1 LAGLDRDDS
10 ERLVEAVRDA
20 YARNQPLAIV
30 GSGSKSFLM
39 PADDGARLLSVA
51 EHAGVLEY
59 RPDELVVTA
68 RAGTPLKDLQQLLS
82 QHRQMLPFEPP
93 LFGGGGTLGG
103 ALAAGL
109 SGPGRPW
116 RGSARDA
123 LLGVELING
132 RGERLRF
139 GGKVLKNVAGYDL
152 SRLQVG
158 AFGTLG
164 VLLAASVRVV
174 PAPQAERTCLLDM
187 PAAPALQTVRALC
200 ARPVPLTAT
209 CFAEGSLRLRFS
221 GSEAAVLSASR
232 DAGGELVDGD
242 RYWQDLRDHR
252 LPVMRPDVP
261 LWRVSLP
268 PGADPALQDGVVE
281 WGGALRWLVAVDPGP
296 GELAAGLGGWAAR
309 FGAGYARAVC
319 DALPPPQMKYQ
330 RRLKRNFDPENL
342 FNPGLVGT
350 DAD

>member
-1 LAGLDRDDS
+1 MAGSDRDDS

-20 YARNQPLAIV
+20 YARHQALAIV
-30 GSGSKSFLM
+30 GSGSKSFLL

-103 ALAAGL
+103 ALATGL

-116 RGSARDA
+116 RGSVRDA

-174 PAPQAERTCLLDM
+174 PAPQAERTCLLEL
-187 PAAPALQTVRALC
+187 PAAAALDSVRGLA

-209 CFAEGSLRLRFS
+209 CAAEGSLRLRFS
-221 GSEAAVLSASR
+221 GSEAAVLSACR
-232 DAGGELVDGD
+232 EAGGDIVEGD
-242 RYWQDLRDHR
+242 RYWQELRDHR
-252 LPVMRPDVP
+252 LPVMRPDLP

-281 WGGALRWLVAVDPGP
+281 WGGALRWLAVGDPGP
-296 GELAAGLGGWAAR
+296 GEPAARIGGWAAR
-309 FGAGYARAVC
+309 FDAGYARAVC
-319 DALPPPQMKYQ
+319 DALPPSQMKYQ
-330 RRLKRNFDPENL
+330 RRLKRSFDPENL
-342 FNPGLVGT
+342 FNPGLVSA

>member
-1 LAGLDRDDS
+1 MAGVARDDG
-10 ERLVEAVRDA
+10 ERLVEAVREA
-20 YARNQPLAIV
+20 YARRQPLAIV
-30 GSGSKSFLM
+30 GSASKSFLR

-51 EHAGVLEY
+51 EHSGVMEY

-68 RAGTPLKDLQQLLS
+68 RAGTPLKELQQLLS

-116 RGSARDA
+116 RGSVRDA

-174 PAPQAERTCLLDM
+174 PVPHAERTCLLELPA
-187 PAAPALQTVRALC
+187 PAALAKVRALA
-200 ARPVPLTAT
+200 ARPVPMTAT
-209 CFAEGSLRLRFS
+209 CSVESTLRLRFS
-221 GSEAAVLSASR
+221 GSEAAVLSACG
-232 DAGGELVDGD
+232 DAGGDVVEGD
-242 RYWQDLRDHR
+242 RFWQDLRDHR
-252 LPVMRPDVP
+252 LPLMRSDAP

-268 PGADPALQDGVVE
+268 PAAEPALQDGLVE
-281 WGGALRWLVAVDPGP
+281 WGGALRWLDGGSLSP
-296 GELAAGLGGWAAR
+296 GELSAVSGGWAAR
-309 FGAGYARAVC
+309 FDAGYAQAVC
-319 DALPPPQMKYQ
+319 NALPPSQMKYQ
-330 RRLKRNFDPENL
+330 RRLKRSFDPENL
-342 FNPGLVGT
+342 FNPGLVST